1 MKTTLTA
8 VLAVA
13 ATTIALALPV
23 SAATVTSKKTCAQ
36 AVEDAKQSAAS
47 ASVTAKTKGEIN
59 ELIRVS
65 EHLCTQAN
73 FVYAESL
80 LAIARGMSAEE

>member
-1 MKTTLTA
+1 MKTIKAAILTA
-8 VLAVA
+8 ALSS
-13 ATTIALALPV
+13 IAFALPAT
-23 SAATVTSKKTCAQ
+23 AATVTSKKTCTQ

-80 LAIARGMSAEE
+80 LAIARGMAAEE

>member
-1 MKTTLTA
+1 MRALLIAT
-8 VLAVA
+8 VA
-13 ATTIALALPV
+13 AIAI
-23 SAATVTSKKTCAQ
+23 SAWPASAQVVQNKKTCFQ
-36 AVEDAKQSAAS
+36 AVEDAKQANQESAISEKAH
-47 ASVTAKTKGEIN
+47 ADVA

-80 LAIARGMSAEE
+80 LAIARGMTAQE